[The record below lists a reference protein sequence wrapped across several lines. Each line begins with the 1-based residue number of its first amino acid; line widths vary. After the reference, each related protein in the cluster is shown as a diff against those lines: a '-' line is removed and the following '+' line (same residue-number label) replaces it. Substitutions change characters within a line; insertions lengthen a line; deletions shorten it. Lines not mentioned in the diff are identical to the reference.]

1 MTIEE
6 QLRVDQ
12 TTAMKARDKD
22 TLNAIRSVKAEVA
35 TAKSAPGFTGDIDD
49 ELYVRTIATYVKRI
63 SKSKAEYDTMGAGG
77 ADQAAKLA
85 FEIDYLGQ
93 YLPTV
98 LDEEATRAL
107 VDKAIADLN
116 ASPDTPA
123 GQVIGAVMRS
133 GKDVD
138 GALVNRLVHERLT
151 TTD

>member
-22 TLNAIRSVKAEVA
+22 TLNAIRSVQAEVA
-35 TAKSAPGFTGDIDD
+35 TAKSAPGFTGEIDD
-49 ELYVRTIATYVKRI
+49 ELYVRTIATYVKRV
-63 SKSKAEYDTMGAGG
+63 SKSKVEYDAMGDSGS
-77 ADQAAKLA
+77 DQAAKLA
-85 FEIDYLGQ
+85 FEIEYLGR

-107 VDKAIADLN
+107 VEKAIADLG
-116 ASPDTPA
+116 ADADTPT

-133 GKDVD
+133 GQDLD
-138 GALVNRLVHERLT
+138 GTLVSRLVEERLT